1 MTVTVTSRYCRRV
14 LLVSEDDG
22 SPQGQRRA
30 VQMYGVG
37 CKVVQLETETEMEM
51 EKLNKHW

>member
-1 MTVTVTSRYCRRV
+1 MTVTSRYCRRV

-51 EKLNKHW
+51 EKLGKHW